1 MTAEIFLDNM
11 GNWGNWDEWDEWEKR
26 EKWEKFQCPLG
37 TAHRP
42 LGDFCF
48 EIFPS

>member
-1 MTAEIFLDNM
+1 MTPKNFLDNWD
-11 GNWGNWDEWDEWEKR
+11 NWGNWDEWDEWEKR

-48 EIFPS
+48 EISPS